1 MKIGRKKKK
10 EANQDDLRQKIRE
23 RLEWYTFE
31 ATEKEFDAQE
41 VQALLKLLMV
51 MEGETDKGGFDVE
64 ESWKRFPMYYKM
76 RNEMEEAGFAFP
88 DTAASLT
95 EQAVSEPAGN
105 NGTQEKECTAWQ
117 KLPGNWTSKGGAS
130 PVHKKNK
137 GAVGIAAVILT
148 AMVILGGTGV
158 YAEQQGGFFHWLEK
172 DESGVK
178 FITSPDVEVE
188 EGITGTLVYKKI
200 EDVPEEYNKL
210 IYVPKTIADN
220 WELQDIRV
228 LTLSYVESLKSH
240 YKNENGYHAE
250 LQVMAYHNDMYV
262 SKWTFDGYEIIGE
275 KPFDEDR
282 KIFDIYKKTSD
293 DETEYA
299 VSYLADK
306 KRYIVQGNLN
316 LEELEKLAEE
326 YIIGIIN
333 KK

>member
-1 MKIGRKKKK
+1 MRIGRKKKK

-105 NGTQEKECTAWQ
+105 NRIQEKECTAWQ

-130 PVHKKNK
+130 PVHRKNK

-178 FITSPDVEVE
+178 FITSPDVEVVSKNIYE
-188 EGITGTLVYKKI
+188 QK
-200 EDVPEEYNKL
+200 EDVPEEYKEWL
-210 IYVPKTIADN
+210 WISESSSHN
-220 WELQDIRV
+220 WDFINAYETCLNNMDEIKCFYKND
-228 LTLSYVESLKSH
+228 LSYHLAFAVTFYDNDIMTYS
-240 YKNENGYHAE
+240 
-250 LQVMAYHNDMYV
+250 QVY
-262 SKWTFDGYEIIGE
+262 DGYEFLYE
-275 KPFDEDR
+275 KILENGNVFEVFQ
-282 KIFDIYKKTSD
+282 KISD

-299 VSYLADK
+299 ICFYHKNV
-306 KRYIVQGNLN
+306 RCIIQGNVEIERLQ
-316 LEELEKLAEE
+316 LLFDDYLKSLEKKL
-326 YIIGIIN
+326 
-333 KK
+333 KSL